1 MKTKEEKEEE
11 TEFKC
16 RSYSKSELA
25 QLYSPFTTPKTAVDK
40 LNRWIDHKPGLR
52 QLLTESGL
60 IHSAKCY
67 TPAQVR
73 LIVEGIG
80 EP

>member
-1 MKTKEEKEEE
+1 MKTKDEKEEE
-11 TEFKC
+11 TEF
-16 RSYSKSELA
+16 
-25 QLYSPFTTPKTAVDK
+25 
-40 LNRWIDHKPGLR
+40 
-52 QLLTESGL
+52 
-60 IHSAKCY
+60 KCY